1 MRKCSKELWLAFF
14 VSFVLCFVLFCFDYS
29 TLMGATQTVS
39 STTLSVNELHQ
50 RNPIGI
56 MKNSTNLATQNPGS
70 LDSMCSGRYIYILDL
85 PSRFNHELL
94 NNCKSL
100 TRGTDSSMCPYL
112 VNTGFGPEI
121 DDSEGVLSS
130 NRSWFWTNQFLL
142 EVIFH
147 NKMMKYKCLTKD
159 PSSASAIYV
168 PFYAG
173 LDASLHLW
181 DLNISVRD
189 SSGKDLVD
197 WVSRQSE
204 WKKMWG
210 RDHFLVAGR
219 ISWDFRRQTDNTS
232 DWGSKFRFLPESMNM
247 TMLSVESSSW
257 KNDFAIPYP
266 TNFHPSKYTEVL
278 QWQTR
283 MKNQSRPNLFTF
295 AGAPRPELENSIRG
309 KIINQCQASRGCKFI
324 DCSANY
330 GKNCDSSVNLMKV
343 FQSSVYCL
351 QPPGDSYTR
360 RSIFDSILA
369 GCIPVFFHPGT
380 AYSQYLWHLPK
391 NHTKYSV
398 FIPVKE
404 VKDLREISIEKVLV
418 GISKNEEMGM
428 REEVISL
435 IPKIVYANSMSE
447 LDSFE
452 DAFDIAVKGVLE
464 RVENVRRVIRE
475 GGDPSVGFAD
485 GDDYKYTFPEKIG

>member
-29 TLMGATQTVS
+29 TLMGGNQRVS
-39 STTLSVNELHQ
+39 STTLLVNELQQ

-56 MKNSTNLATQNPGS
+56 MKNNTNLATQNHSP
-70 LDSMCSGRYIYILDL
+70 LDSMCSGRYIYIHDL
-85 PSRFNHELL
+85 PSRFNYDLL
-94 NNCKSL
+94 KNCKSL

-112 VNTGFGPEI
+112 VNMGFGPEI

-130 NRSWFWTNQFLL
+130 NKSWFSTNQFML

-189 SSGKDLVD
+189 SSGKDLLD

-257 KNDFAIPYP
+257 RNDFAIPYP
-266 TNFHPSKYTEVL
+266 TNFHPSKHAEVL
-278 QWQTR
+278 QWQSR
-283 MKNQSRPNLFTF
+283 MKNQSRPYLFTF

-309 KIINQCQASRGCKFI
+309 RIINQCQASRGCKFI

-330 GKNCDSSVNLMKV
+330 GKNCDNPVSVTKI

-380 AYSQYLWHLPK
+380 AYSQYLWYLPK
-391 NHTKYSV
+391 NHTNYSV

-404 VKDLREISIEKVLV
+404 VKDLREVSIEKILL

-428 REEVISL
+428 KEEVIRL
-435 IPKIVYANSMSE
+435 IPKIVYANSMPE

-475 GGDPSVGFAD
+475 GGDPSIGFAD